1 MRSCR
6 GLSLKTQVLYALIFM
21 TRYLDLFWKWVSVY
35 NTLMKIF
42 FITSS
47 CYIIYLIV
55 VKFRP
60 MDEEESTDTF
70 RVEYLLL
77 PCLIMALLI
86 NYHFMVTEIFWSFSI
101 FLEAVAILPQLHML
115 RRTGQAEALTR
126 YYIIALGSYR
136 ALYILNW
143 IYRYGTER
151 LIDPIAILGGVVQT
165 CTNFYFIYIYLKKY
179 PREIDIESPPVQPG
193 PSSGPSV
200 PEQPKPPAST
210 TAHSS
215 HQDEVPSTI
224 NPIADEAII
233 PQE

>member
-6 GLSLKTQVLYALIFM
+6 GTSSKRCSVVFIGYIHQHFIFGIRVYAGLSLKTQVLYALIFI

-55 VKFRP
+55 VKFRYVYLVSSSAEIYKSPVCRP

-70 RVEYLLL
+70 RVEYPLL
-77 PCLIMALLI
+77 PCLVMALFI
-86 NYHFMVTEIFWSFSI
+86 NYHFSVTEIFWSFSI

-115 RRTGQAEALTR
+115 GCTGQAEALTR

-143 IYRYGTER
+143 IYRCVFDTPT
-151 LIDPIAILGGVVQT
+151 LT
-165 CTNFYFIYIYLKKY
+165 
-179 PREIDIESPPVQPG
+179 
-193 PSSGPSV
+193 
-200 PEQPKPPAST
+200 
-210 TAHSS
+210 
-215 HQDEVPSTI
+215 
-224 NPIADEAII
+224 
-233 PQE
+233 